1 MSTVSNSG
9 IIRDLFTPLPETSVS
24 RLKDPLD
31 HVADY
36 VDTSTGAWD
45 IFRVIENSL
54 AYVKRLPSLAPNA
67 LELVEKVK
75 EVAGTMGIGLSIPK
89 IISDFNTFRLGFTNL
104 LATQDLPYSDPLR
117 TRKIA
122 QAAKTTFINS
132 IDFTNT
138 LVQAAQF
145 VDGAKVYLF
154 DAVQLRWLD
163 GANNLTTAIS
173 DGSELITEC
182 FKLHNYNS
190 PEVQPRNPAEA
201 AKLAEKKTLSWMVV
215 AKDVASVAGAA
226 IALVGIVFGVA
237 TQSIA
242 ILSISILALSTVW
255 LTMKLATYFY
265 NKIVVEAP
273 SGPAS
278 RLLAANI

>member
-1 MSTVSNSG
+1 MPTVSNA
-9 IIRDLFTPLPETSVS
+9 IQDLFTPIPENPVS
-24 RLKDPLD
+24 RTKDPLD

-45 IFRVIENSL
+45 IFRVIEHSL
-54 AYVKRLPSLAPNA
+54 AYIKRLPSLDAGA
-67 LELVEKVK
+67 MELVEKVK
-75 EVAGTMGIGLSIPK
+75 GVAGSMGIGLSIPK
-89 IISDFNTFRLGFTNL
+89 IITDFNTLRRGLTNL
-104 LATQDLPYSDPLR
+104 FATQDLPYSDPLR

-132 IDFTNT
+132 IDLTNT
-138 LVQAAQF
+138 LVQGAQF
-145 VDGAKVYLF
+145 VDAAKVYLF
-154 DAVQLRWLD
+154 DAVQLKWLD
-163 GANNLTTAIS
+163 GANNLTSAIS

-182 FKLHNYNS
+182 FKIHNYNS

-201 AKLAEKKTLSWMVV
+201 AKLAEKKTLSWMIV
-215 AKDVASVAGAA
+215 AKDVASIAGSVL
-226 IALVGIVFGVA
+226 ALVGIVFGVA

-242 ILSISILALSTVW
+242 IVAISALALSTVW

-278 RLLAANI
+278 RALVANI

>member
-1 MSTVSNSG
+1 MPTVSNP
-9 IIRDLFTPLPETSVS
+9 IQDLFTPIPENPVS
-24 RLKDPLD
+24 RTKDHLD

-45 IFRVIENSL
+45 IFRVIEHSL
-54 AYVKRLPSLAPNA
+54 AYVKRLPSLDSGVMD
-67 LELVEKVK
+67 LVEKVK
-75 EVAGTMGIGLSIPK
+75 GVAGSMGIGLSIPK
-89 IISDFNTFRLGFTNL
+89 IISDFNTLRRGLTNL
-104 LATQDLPYSDPLR
+104 FATQDLPYSDPLR

-122 QAAKTTFINS
+122 QVAKTSFINS

-145 VDGAKVYLF
+145 VDAAKVYLF
-154 DAVQLRWLD
+154 DAVQLKWLD
-163 GANNLTTAIS
+163 GANNLTSAIS

-182 FKLHNYNS
+182 FKIHNYNS

-201 AKLAEKKTLSWMVV
+201 AKLAEKRTLSWMIV
-215 AKDVASVAGAA
+215 AKDVASIAGS
-226 IALVGIVFGVA
+226 ALALLGIVFGVA

-242 ILSISILALSTVW
+242 IVSISALALSTVW

-278 RLLAANI
+278 RPFAANI

>member
-1 MSTVSNSG
+1 MPTVSNS
-9 IIRDLFTPLPETSVS
+9 IQDLFTPLPENPVPRT
-24 RLKDPLD
+24 KDTLD

-45 IFRVIENSL
+45 IFRVIEHSL
-54 AYVKRLPSLAPNA
+54 AYVKRLPSLDSSV

-75 EVAGTMGIGLSIPK
+75 GVAGTMGIGLSIPK
-89 IISDFNTFRLGFTNL
+89 VLSDFNTFRRGFTNL

-117 TRKIA
+117 TRKIS

-132 IDFTNT
+132 IDLTNT

-145 VDGAKVYLF
+145 IDGAKVYLF

-163 GANNLTTAIS
+163 GANNLTSAIS

-201 AKLAEKKTLSWMVV
+201 AKLAEKKTLSWIII
-215 AKDVASVAGAA
+215 AKDVASVGGSA
-226 IALVGIVFGVA
+226 IALVGIVFGIA

-242 ILSISILALSTVW
+242 IISVSVLALSTVW
-255 LTMKLATYFY
+255 LTMKLAAYFY